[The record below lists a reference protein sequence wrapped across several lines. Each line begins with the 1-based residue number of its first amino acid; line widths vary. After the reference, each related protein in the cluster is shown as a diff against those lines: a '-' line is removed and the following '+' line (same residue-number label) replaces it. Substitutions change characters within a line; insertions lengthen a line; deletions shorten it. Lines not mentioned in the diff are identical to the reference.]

1 MSQTPRFPCESLTPP
16 VPQVVFATTAFG
28 GAILVLD
35 FNVPMM
41 QETPEATISGN
52 NMYWNVGGVPYS
64 CFSADAGPVNYV
76 WNSST
81 QVAISSNS
89 DSEAAS
95 PDACTWVPDELIVV
109 RLRSAEGVYLPAFF
123 DFPIE

>member
-1 MSQTPRFPCESLTPP
+1 M
-16 VPQVVFATTAFG
+16 PQVVFATTAFG

-41 QETPEATISGN
+41 EETPEASINGN
-52 NMYWNVGGVPYS
+52 NMYWNVGGTPYS
-64 CFSADAGPVNYV
+64 CFSEGGTVTYV
-76 WNSST
+76 WNSPT

-89 DSEAAS
+89 DSEAANV
-95 PDACTWVPDELIVV
+95 DTCVWIPDELSVV
-109 RLRSAEGVYLPAFF
+109 RLRSVEGVYLPAFN